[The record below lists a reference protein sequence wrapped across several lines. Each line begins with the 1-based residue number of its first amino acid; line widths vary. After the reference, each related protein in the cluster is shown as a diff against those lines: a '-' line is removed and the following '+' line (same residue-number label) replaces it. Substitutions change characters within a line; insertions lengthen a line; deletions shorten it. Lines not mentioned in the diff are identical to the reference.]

1 MGFTDAKHL
10 GGKDESDI
18 IIKSAEVMIDTK
30 TTKEGVIN
38 EGYVNFPAMRRYRE
52 KYGAKYIDIGIVASG
67 FAQGNIINTTEKEE
81 VVLKLYV
88 SYFKIMLNFHIL
100 RRKSL
105 ISYSN
110 QVKR

>member
-10 GGKDESDI
+10 DGKDESDI

-52 KYGAKYIDIGIVASG
+52 KYGAKYIGIVASG
-67 FAQGNIINTTEKEE
+67 FSQGNIINTAEKEG
-81 VVLKLYV
+81 VVLIETEA
-88 SYFKIMLNFHIL
+88 IM
-100 RRKSL
+100 
-105 ISYSN
+105 
-110 QVKR
+110 